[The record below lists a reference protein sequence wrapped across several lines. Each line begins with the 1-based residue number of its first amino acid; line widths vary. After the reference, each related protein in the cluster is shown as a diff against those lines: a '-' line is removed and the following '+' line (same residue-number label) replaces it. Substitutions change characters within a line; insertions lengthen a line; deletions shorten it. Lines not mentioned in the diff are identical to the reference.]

1 MTHHDRLGTL
11 ALAVLFTLGII
22 GVKETAAQEPASP
35 ACPPSVEQMDVPPEA
50 RTEEDL
56 PGVISGARNPEKIP
70 DTVAFRLLLRS
81 LVPPAPDDIR
91 AGDAPA
97 QDASTAKVVRQA
109 YERHVFTAV
118 GLSDVE
124 TAALRAVAEEF
135 GRRVKELDDSAT
147 EVKNLAWPDPGPEAI
162 ANLEQLQGQRDEL
175 VRELMSSLPQRLG
188 AQAAARLN
196 LYVREH
202 VKAGMKMIQGPVS
215 SPADRAR
222 ATGDGR

>member
-1 MTHHDRLGTL
+1 MTHHDRWGTFAL
-11 ALAVLFTLGII
+11 ALFFTLGMI
-22 GVKETAAQEPASP
+22 GVRETGAQEPASP
-35 ACPPSVEQMDVPPEA
+35 ACPPTVEQMDLPPEA
-50 RTEEDL
+50 GTEADL

-81 LVPPAPDDIR
+81 LVTPGRDEIR

-109 YERHVFTAV
+109 HERQVFTAV

-124 TAALRAVAEEF
+124 TVALRAVAEEF
-135 GRRVKELDDSAT
+135 DRRVKELDESAA

-162 ANLEQLQGQRDEL
+162 AKLEQLQGKREDL
-175 VRELMSSLPQRLG
+175 VRELMRSLPQRLG
-188 AQAAARLN
+188 APAAARLN

-202 VKAGMKMIQGPVS
+202 VKAGIQMIQGPMS

-222 ATGDGR
+222 